1 MKFNSTLL
9 FLIGLLILT
18 SCGQKKKTADLKA
31 EEKAVNKELS
41 SSPQAVQQVANNT
54 GVEDSLAGVWLRSD
68 GTYRIEITE
77 VKDDGTLIAK
87 YFNPNPINVG
97 KSGWRIQNDELQLF
111 VELSDE
117 NYPECLYKL
126 SFDDASG
133 TLIGTYYQAVAK
145 QTYEVSFKKIK

>member
-1 MKFNSTLL
+1 MKTKTILASLL
-9 FLIGLLILT
+9 FYAFAMLAIVG
-18 SCGQKKKTADLKA
+18 CGNKKT
-31 EEKAVNKELS
+31 ENKKIS
-41 SSPQAVQQVANNT
+41 SSSEDLQQAANNA
-54 GVEDSLAGVWLRSD
+54 GIEDGLIGVWLRSD

-87 YFNPNPINVG
+87 YFNPNSINVG
-97 KSGWRIQNDELQLF
+97 KSGWRIQNDELQMY

-126 SFDDASG
+126 TFDDASD

-145 QTYEVSFKKIK
+145 QTYEVSFNKLIN